1 MTKKI
6 HDNDKNYNK
15 KADNYKKKHK
25 KFKVQPQNQERKI
38 RYSFV

>member
-15 KADNYKKKHK
+15 KADNYKKKHWIMK
-25 KFKVQPQNQERKI
+25 IFKNC
-38 RYSFV
+38 